1 VRDPAISTA
10 PTGICDAAT
19 ASEEI
24 LEIVVPAGEEI
35 LTEPELEPCEITLA
49 MLEKETS
56 TVDADL
62 VEKDLFCTMLYP
74 LGAVYVT
81 YAVIFSK

>member
-1 VRDPAISTA
+1 MRDPAISTA

-35 LTEPELEPCEITLA
+35 LTEPELEPCETTRA
-49 MLEKETS
+49 MLGKLTS
-56 TVDADL
+56 TTPREL
-62 VEKDLFCTMLYP
+62 VANNLFWTMLYP
-74 LGAVYVT
+74 LGAV
-81 YAVIFSK
+81 